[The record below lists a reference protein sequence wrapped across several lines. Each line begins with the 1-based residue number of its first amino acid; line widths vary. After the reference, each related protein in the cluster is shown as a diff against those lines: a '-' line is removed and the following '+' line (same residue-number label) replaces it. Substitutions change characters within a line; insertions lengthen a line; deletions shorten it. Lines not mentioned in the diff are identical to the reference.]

1 MTKPKTGDTKMKERR
16 TGKRS
21 DIELAAS
28 FGMGDDPRPERN
40 MKINNISPRG
50 FCFLCDHDLRVGEDV
65 EVSVDLDTQ
74 EQVILNVKVVWV
86 KPQKKNQYQVGVQF
100 VDDEGPDFERFMEF
114 YKQHS

>member
-1 MTKPKTGDTKMKERR
+1 MKERR

-28 FGMGDDPRPERN
+28 FGTGDDPRPERDA
-40 MKINNISPRG
+40 KINNISPQG
-50 FCFLCDHDLRVGEDV
+50 FCFVSADKLRVGEDV

-86 KPQKKNQYQVGVQF
+86 KPCGKTQYQVGVQF

-114 YKQHS
+114 YEKQK